1 VRIVKQSV
9 TLLQCTPEPCKLIE
23 AAGRTCYKSEC
34 KITPTSAAKFVK
46 MLMKRRH
53 YSVIEHAVAT
63 FRIVTDRAIAQ
74 EITRHRIASYSAE
87 STRYVT
93 YGDEGK
99 GGPVTYILPS
109 GMDSW
114 HTAQWMGACTDA
126 ERSYL
131 SMLDH
136 GARPEQARSVL
147 PLCVKSELVMTA
159 NFREW
164 HHFLRLRCAT
174 TAHPEIQEVALMVAK
189 ELAVQCPEIFEE
201 FTEVKSKTSNTGKD
215 D

>member
-1 VRIVKQSV
+1 VKIVRQSA

-34 KITPTSAAKFVK
+34 KITDDSAYEFVR
-46 MLMKRRH
+46 MIVKRRH

-74 EITRHRIASYSAE
+74 ELTRHRLASYSME
-87 STRYVT
+87 STRYVS
-93 YGDEGK
+93 YGEDER
-99 GGPVTYILPS
+99 GGELSFVAPS

-114 HTAQWMGACTDA
+114 QYAQWLESCRIA
-126 ERSYL
+126 EMQYMQL
-131 SMLDH
+131 IEQ

-147 PLCVKSELVMTA
+147 PLCAKCELVMTA

-164 HHFLRLRCAT
+164 MHVLKLRCNTA
-174 TAHPEIQEVALMVAK
+174 AHPEIATLCKIIGEQLSGE
-189 ELAVQCPEIFEE
+189 CPEVFGE
-201 FTEVKSKTSNTGKD
+201 FINIRDKETNSGESD
-215 D
+215 